1 MVSVWGGGGGGKRKT
16 QWKTLCVVSVWGGS
30 GGRERPNRK
39 RSDFPL
45 NIASHFCVHIDRFR
59 GMCRSICVLFQ
70 LFHNYD
76 EYNPREN
83 IIAITKKFEPKKR
96 SNWKKKFD
104 I

>member
-1 MVSVWGGGGGGKRKT
+1 MWGGGGGGE
-16 QWKTLCVVSVWGGS
+16 

-39 RSDFPL
+39 RSDFPV

-76 EYNPREN
+76 EYNPREQLPDCSFPPFCCLSHYF
-83 IIAITKKFEPKKR
+83 ATSR
-96 SNWKKKFD
+96 VCL
-104 I
+104 